1 MRDKKQ
7 IKKIKRL
14 LFIIYFIW
22 LVLIMFLLGEFKT
35 QILNFI
41 HSIGIFSKLPDDLIC
56 FAYLFVFIF
65 PAPMIYQKSIDHFSK
80 KYHA

>member
-1 MRDKKQ
+1 MKDKNEF
-7 IKKIKRL
+7 KKNKRL
-14 LFIIYFIW
+14 ISIIYFFW
-22 LVLIMFLLGEFKT
+22 LVLIMFLLGEFQT

-56 FAYLFVFIF
+56 FAYFFVFIF
-65 PAPMIYQKSIDHFSK
+65 SASMIFQKSIDHFSK